1 MIGPAGGGKTSLI
14 NTFVNNFCPT
24 VYTPTE
30 DAVLYHRAL
39 QVSNPF
45 DENQLVDALVEI
57 EDTYAMDM
65 SGKDSYKQSRDIK
78 QFYDVSFTKDAVA
91 SQHPFNNLEY
101 QPRRNTYSAMTRVR
115 MGYMFVFDAS
125 DIESFKAAV
134 QAVKDFMT
142 ATPRDRE
149 HIIYFVA
156 NKCDKN
162 TLGNS
167 SIQTLYQEEK
177 GKMPL
182 HTKVNMKLW
191 EVSALEFRRVRK
203 LFLDMV
209 DDIMMTPSLYL
220 TREEIAAYSKPTII
234 EPDTCSLQ

>member
-1 MIGPAGGGKTSLI
+1 
-14 NTFVNNFCPT
+14 
-24 VYTPTE
+24 
-30 DAVLYHRAL
+30 
-39 QVSNPF
+39 
-45 DENQLVDALVEI
+45 
-57 EDTYAMDM
+57 
-65 SGKDSYKQSRDIK
+65 
-78 QFYDVSFTKDAVA
+78 
-91 SQHPFNNLEY
+91 
-101 QPRRNTYSAMTRVR
+101 
-115 MGYMFVFDAS
+115 
-125 DIESFKAAV
+125 
-134 QAVKDFMT
+134 MT